1 MKSGNARNSSR
12 INIEMINSLKITP
25 IALPNHKSIC
35 PLCENAP
42 HQMAWVLG
50 SNTQNLM
57 TVRGSAII
65 DNTLLESGLC
75 YCPICD
81 FGYFYP
87 APPREILQSFYT
99 KGGGGG
105 SLGADETA
113 LSELSNPYHVRDV
126 NLLFQIA
133 SECGLGLFEI
143 RGKKVL
149 EIGPGLSRYMSAFI
163 GLGCEY
169 WANEIGEEISDFIER
184 VFKAPVIRGP
194 LEEIANGYDH
204 SFDLIFTKDSLEHH
218 ANPAASIKR
227 MNQLLRRNGWLII
240 SVPNLNSY
248 TFKNASI
255 THPYYAY
262 PPHLNYFSTTA
273 FTKSL
278 NGIGMRNIQVRSF
291 SFSSEIFYCMELC
304 IKMGMVS
311 PAFDALGK
319 LCDSDQNERLLV
331 VAQSS
336 H

>member
-1 MKSGNARNSSR
+1 
-12 INIEMINSLKITP
+12 MINSLKITP
-25 IALPNHKSIC
+25 IALPNHKSSC
-35 PLCENAP
+35 PLCKNVP
-42 HQMAWVLG
+42 HQMAWVIG

-57 TVRGSAII
+57 IVRGSAII
-65 DNTLLESGLC
+65 DNILLESALR

-87 APPREILQSFYT
+87 APPGDILQSFYR

-105 SLGADETA
+105 PLGTDETE
-113 LSELSNPYHVRDV
+113 LSELRNPYHQRDV

-133 SECGLGLFEI
+133 SECGLSLGEI
-143 RGKKVL
+143 RGKKIL

-194 LEEIANGYDH
+194 LEEIANRYDQG
-204 SFDLIFTKDSLEHH
+204 FDLIFTKDSLEHH
-218 ANPAASIKR
+218 ANPAASIKK
-227 MNQLLRRNGWLII
+227 MNQLLRKNGWLII

-262 PPHLNYFSTTA
+262 PPHLNYFSKTA
-273 FTKSL
+273 LVNSL
-278 NGIGMRNIQVRSF
+278 NEIGMGNIEARSF
-291 SFSSEIFYCMELC
+291 SFPSEIFYCMELC

-311 PAFDALGK
+311 PTFDALGK

-331 VAQSS
+331 VAQRSD
-336 H
+336 